1 MLHMNETIIFYY
13 HHKCVRLRMVHHLPC
28 TFDTNIG
35 TCIVQRLW
43 PHLKFFT
50 KIYILPTLGSASLTT
65 NHSLN
70 LFSGSLFYL
79 VMCVCTIA
87 LIFAFSINACLTSVD
102 QRAVRD
108 NCFLLN
114 LTLSL
119 ASARAVVLRYFSKPF
134 K

>member
-1 MLHMNETIIFYY
+1 MRLLFFFIIISVYDYGWYTTYLVPSIQTLVPVSFNVCG
-13 HHKCVRLRMVHHLPC
+13 HISNFL
-28 TFDTNIG
+28 
-35 TCIVQRLW
+35 Q
-43 PHLKFFT
+43 KFIF
-50 KIYILPTLGSASLTT
+50 ILPTLGSASLTT